1 MDTDE
6 NTRISLDFHDPKA
19 SPFANRITKKMYENE
34 RRIEVLNQKYDEVQ
48 KQFWSNGL

>member
-1 MDTDE
+1 M
-6 NTRISLDFHDPKA
+6 RIHVFLWTFMIQKRVHSQKEL
-19 SPFANRITKKMYENE
+19 KKMYENE